1 MSQQSLCR
9 VSVPEG
15 KYEFLCIIPD
25 KPGTREKRIE
35 VRSQHFANA
44 MPLMESGVWK
54 TGGALLDS
62 VPKSDNSDDMSFVG
76 SHVVVVGDSI
86 EQVRD
91 DLKKDVY
98 ATSGVW
104 DIDNAQIYAFRAA
117 WRNP

>member
-1 MSQQSLCR
+1 MSQQTLYR

-35 VRSQHFANA
+35 VRS
-44 MPLMESGVWK
+44 
-54 TGGALLDS
+54 

-76 SHVVVVGDSI
+76 SHVVVVGNSI
-86 EQVRD
+86 EQVRE
-91 DLKKDVY
+91 DLRKDVY

-104 DIDNAQIYAFRAA
+104 DVENAQIYAFRAA